1 LWFTVQQIT
10 GAMVMI
16 YLKIIQE
23 SGNGPPKEP
32 VHAKAPEKIETV
44 VWGISSLWSLPN
56 RQYST
61 LA

>member
-1 LWFTVQQIT
+1 
-10 GAMVMI
+10 MVMI

-23 SGNGPPKEP
+23 SGKGPPKEP
-32 VHAKAPEKIETV
+32 VYTKTPVKIETV

>member
-44 VWGISSLWSLPN
+44 VWGISSLCPLPN
-56 RQYST
+56 
-61 LA
+61 